1 MFLFKENYAMFTR
14 NIDKAIRFYQDSF
27 MMRMYNLSADGKEA
41 LLENISDSKLL
52 RLVEI
57 DNFTPSEIA
66 IYSNEISVAH
76 KIHLRQGIIIKD
88 DPMNAVYSV
97 KDLDGNKIIVVGE
110 SEQIVLDTNDSFKDG
125 VSDSDDDSVDELA
138 EQQ

>member
-27 MMRMYNLSADGKEA
+27 MMKMYNLSEDGKEA

-66 IYSNEISVAH
+66 IYSNEISAAH

-97 KDLDGNKIIVVGE
+97 EDLDGNKIIVVGE

-125 VSDSDDDSVDELA
+125 VSDSDDGSVDELA
-138 EQQ
+138 E

>member
-138 EQQ
+138 E

>member
-27 MMRMYNLSADGKEA
+27 MMRMYNLSEDGKEV

-57 DNFTPSEIA
+57 DKFTPSEIA

-138 EQQ
+138 E

>member
-27 MMRMYNLSADGKEA
+27 MMRMYNLSADGKEV

-138 EQQ
+138 E

>member
-57 DNFTPSEIA
+57 DKFTPSEIA

-138 EQQ
+138 E

>member
-66 IYSNEISVAH
+66 IYSNEIGVAH

>member
-27 MMRMYNLSADGKEA
+27 MMRMYNLSEDGKEA

-57 DNFTPSEIA
+57 DKFTPSEIT
-66 IYSNEISVAH
+66 IYSDEISAAH
-76 KIHLRQGIIIKD
+76 KIHLRQDIIIKD

-97 KDLDGNKIIVVGE
+97 EDLDGNKIIVVGE

-138 EQQ
+138 E

>member
-41 LLENISDSKLL
+41 LLENINDSKLL
-52 RLVEI
+52 RLVEV
-57 DNFTPSEIA
+57 DKFTPSEIT
-66 IYSNEISVAH
+66 IYSNEISTAH

-97 KDLDGNKIIVVGE
+97 EDLDGNKIIVVGE
-110 SEQIVLDTNDSFKDG
+110 SEQIVLDTNESSKDG

-138 EQQ
+138 E

>member
-27 MMRMYNLSADGKEA
+27 MMRMYNLSEDGKEV

-138 EQQ
+138 E

>member
-27 MMRMYNLSADGKEA
+27 MMRMYNLSADGKEV

-52 RLVEI
+52 RLVEL
-57 DNFTPSEIA
+57 DKFTPSEIT
-66 IYSNEISVAH
+66 IYSNEISAAH
-76 KIHLRQGIIIKD
+76 KIHLRQGIIVKD

-97 KDLDGNKIIVVGE
+97 EDLDGNKIIVVGE
-110 SEQIVLDTNDSFKDG
+110 SEQIVLDTNESSKDG

-138 EQQ
+138 E

>member
-27 MMRMYNLSADGKEA
+27 MMRMYNLSEDGKEA

-138 EQQ
+138 E